1 MSPLLCSPTV
11 PWYHITFC
19 GFRGLTFVP
28 SIAVLFALHVGPFLT
43 SALFPDGGLSDGAIA
58 GIVIG
63 VLVAVALV
71 AVLAFFLVR

>member
-1 MSPLLCSPTV
+1 M
-11 PWYHITFC
+11 
-19 GFRGLTFVP
+19 
-28 SIAVLFALHVGPFLT
+28 LFALGCNFLT